1 MEQIVQTLNS
11 RVEALEAAVQSQIQ
25 QFHVQSSRIDSLE
38 ALRDLTVGMDDL
50 EQRLLQVEMIPSDY
64 DRRMALLEDMVKRLL
79 AQDGGKSA
87 VDTKLLSK
95 PTFVSWK
102 TRRLA
107 RLELCLQCLL
117 CSCERSHVNSHG
129 GSRQSPDTRADAD

>member
-1 MEQIVQTLNS
+1 MEQVVQTLNS

-25 QFHVQSSRIDSLE
+25 QFQTQSSRVDSLE

-64 DRRMALLEDMVKRLL
+64 DRRIALLEDMVKRLL

-87 VDTKLLSK
+87 VDTKLL
-95 PTFVSWK
+95 
-102 TRRLA
+102 
-107 RLELCLQCLL
+107 
-117 CSCERSHVNSHG
+117 
-129 GSRQSPDTRADAD
+129 